1 VSPIVG
7 DNDFFEGLYKQK
19 FKSIASEQGEFIYY
33 DRDRAAIDLGVHLTR
48 PGEKGREVSQTRI
61 WFQLK
66 GKRSATLSQAEYSRR
81 GEISLTIKLADLK
94 FWFAS
99 PEPIYLVLYVE
110 CVDKF
115 LAEDVQEIVSRQ
127 WGEGLLRAGTFPA
140 DQEHVTVHMPKSAE
154 LTSVK
159 WAEMHHHRSMRIDGP
174 LFRGRPLGH
183 RLDPLRCT
191 LKKFEPAVFC
201 RMVGR
206 LLDVHGYD
214 KKQDLDPA
222 LLFPNES
229 FGSEHAA
236 FTEGILHNRFE
247 WVFQMSSEFGI
258 GRQDDFRT
266 DGEPLSAQGRCA
278 VLIHGDPPS
287 YPNGQALKQF
297 IDSLMA
303 RGIRQ
308 FLVFANIENDPGY
321 FGAFFSAVRG
331 SILSCTPLL
340 LGEIAYCL
348 LTTTVVY
355 LEFRESVSWRYL
367 NYLWQ

>member
-1 VSPIVG
+1 MSPIIG
-7 DNDFFEGLYKQK
+7 DSDVFEDLYKEK
-19 FKSIASEQGEFIYY
+19 FRLIASEQGLLVKYE
-33 DRDRAAIDLGVHLTR
+33 RDGATIDLGVHLTR
-48 PGEKGREVSQTRI
+48 PGEKGRKVSQTRI

-66 GKRSATLSQAEYSRR
+66 GIKSTTLSQDEYSRR
-81 GEISLTIKLADLK
+81 GEISRQIRLADLK

-110 CVDKF
+110 CVKKF
-115 LAEDVQEIVSRQ
+115 LVEDVQEIVNRQ
-127 WGEGLLRAGTFPA
+127 WGEGFLRLGAFPA
-140 DQEHVTVHMPKSAE
+140 DQEHVTVNIPKSSE
-154 LTSVK
+154 LTSQR
-159 WAEMHHHRSMRIDGP
+159 WAEMHHHQSIRIDGP
-174 LFRGRPLGH
+174 LFRGRALGH

-191 LKKFEPAVFC
+191 LEKFEPAVFC
-201 RMVGR
+201 RVVTR

-229 FGSEHAA
+229 VGIQHAA

-247 WVFQMSSEFGI
+247 WVWQMSSEFGI
-258 GRQDDFRT
+258 GRHDDFRIE
-266 DGEPLSAQGRCA
+266 GEPLSAQGGSA
-278 VLIHGDPPS
+278 VLIDGDPHS
-287 YPNGQALKQF
+287 YPDRLALKYF
-297 IDSLMA
+297 VDSLMA

-308 FLVFANIENDPGY
+308 FLVFANIESDPGY

-331 SILSCTPLL
+331 SAVSCRPLL

-355 LEFRESVSWRYL
+355 LEFRESVSWRCL